1 MTTTRP
7 GTERELLRSA
17 GLRATEQRVAVLRA
31 LESNPHADAQGVF
44 DVVRSELPDTS
55 VQAVYGVLS
64 ALTDAG
70 LARRIEPAG
79 SPARYE
85 LRVGDNHHHIVCSR
99 CGAIGDV
106 DCAVG
111 AAPCLTPAETSGFT
125 LTTAEVTYWGLCPD
139 CATAPLG

>member
-1 MTTTRP
+1 MTATRI
-7 GTERELLRSA
+7 GSERELLRSA

-31 LESNPHADAQGVF
+31 LEGSPHADANGVF
-44 DVVRSELPDTS
+44 TAVLPELPDTS
-55 VQAVYGVLS
+55 LQAVYGVLG
-64 ALTDAG
+64 ALTEAG
-70 LARRIEPAG
+70 LVRRIEPAG

-85 LRVGDNHHHIVCSR
+85 LRVGDNHHHIVCTR

-111 AAPCLTPAETSGFT
+111 SAPCLTPADTSGFT

-139 CATAPLG
+139 CAAAPLT

>member
-1 MTTTRP
+1 
-7 GTERELLRSA
+7 LLRSA
-17 GLRATEQRVAVLRA
+17 GLRATDQRVAALRVLDTH
-31 LESNPHADAQGVF
+31 PHADANEVY
-44 DVVRSELPDTS
+44 DAVLPELSETS
-55 VQAVYGVLS
+55 LQAIYGVLG

-70 LARRIEPAG
+70 LVRRIEPAG

-85 LRVGDNHHHIVCSR
+85 LRIGDNHHHIVCSK

-139 CATAPLG
+139 CAAAPLT

>member
-7 GTERELLRSA
+7 GTERDLLRSA

-55 VQAVYGVLS
+55 LQAVYGVLS

>member
-1 MTTTRP
+1 MP
-7 GTERELLRSA
+7 STETSPQRELLRSA
-17 GLRATEQRVAVLRA
+17 GLRATDQRVAALRVLDTH
-31 LESNPHADAQGVF
+31 PHADANEVY
-44 DVVRSELPDTS
+44 DAVLPELSKTS
-55 VQAVYGVLS
+55 LQAIYGVLG

-70 LARRIEPAG
+70 LVRRIEPAG

-85 LRVGDNHHHIVCSR
+85 LRIGDNHHHIVCSK

-106 DCAVG
+106 ACAVG

-139 CATAPLG
+139 CAAAPLT

>member
-1 MTTTRP
+1 MTTTETSP
-7 GTERELLRSA
+7 EREQLRSA
-17 GLRATEQRVAVLRA
+17 GLRATDQRIAVLKA
-31 LESNPHADAQGVF
+31 LELKPHADATGVF
-44 DVVRSELPDTS
+44 DAVLTGLPDTS
-55 VQAVYGVLS
+55 LQAVYGVLG

-70 LARRIEPAG
+70 LVRRIEPAG
-79 SPARYE
+79 SSARYE
-85 LRVGDNHHHIVCSR
+85 LRVGDNHHHIVCSK

-139 CATAPLG
+139 CAAAPLT

>member
-1 MTTTRP
+1 MRTTETTP
-7 GTERELLRSA
+7 EREQLRSA
-17 GLRATEQRVAVLRA
+17 GLRATDQRVAVLRA
-31 LESNPHADAQGVF
+31 LESKPHADATAVF
-44 DVVRSELPDTS
+44 DAVLPELPDTS
-55 VQAVYGVLS
+55 LQAVYGVLG

-70 LARRIEPAG
+70 LVRRIEPAG

-106 DCAVG
+106 DCAIG

-139 CATAPLG
+139 CAAAPLA

>member
-1 MTTTRP
+1 MRITETTP
-7 GTERELLRSA
+7 ERELLRSA
-17 GLRATEQRVAVLRA
+17 GLRATDQRVAVLKA
-31 LESNPHADAQGVF
+31 LESKPHADATAVF
-44 DVVRSELPDTS
+44 DAVLPELPDTS
-55 VQAVYGVLS
+55 LQAVYGVLG

-70 LARRIEPAG
+70 LVRRIEPAG

-111 AAPCLTPAETSGFT
+111 AAPCLTPADTSGFT

-139 CATAPLG
+139 CAAAPLA

>member
-1 MTTTRP
+1 MTATRT

-17 GLRATEQRVAVLRA
+17 GLRATEQRIEVLRA
-31 LESNPHADAQGVF
+31 LEIHPHADAHGIF
-44 DVVRSELPDTS
+44 DDVLPQLPDTS
-55 VQAVYGVLS
+55 LQAIYGVLG

-70 LARRIEPAG
+70 LVRRIEPAG

-139 CATAPLG
+139 CAAAPLT